1 MAAVSRPVP
10 TAAAAPS
17 LSSRFLLPTWRRPM
31 NDKTI
36 IHVVDDDPA
45 MRDSLAFL
53 LDVNGFAPKAYESA
67 NAFLSG
73 AAIELPTCVVSDI
86 RMPGLSGIDLV
97 RELRRKGTQC
107 PIILITGHGDVA
119 LAVEAMKAGAA
130 DFIEKPFDDAALLD
144 AIRIAL
150 EARPATT
157 AEGSARREAEARL
170 AELSPR
176 ERDVLRGLVAGKIN
190 KVIAHE
196 LGISPRTVEV
206 YRANLMAKTGAR
218 SMSELMRIALAAGL

>member
-1 MAAVSRPVP
+1 MS
-10 TAAAAPS
+10 
-17 LSSRFLLPTWRRPM
+17 
-31 NDKTI
+31 DKTTIHI
-36 IHVVDDDPA
+36 IDDDAA

-53 LDVNGFAPKAYESA
+53 LDVNGYAAKAFETA
-67 NAFLSG
+67 DDFLKDEAGRTSN
-73 AAIELPTCVVSDI
+73 CVISDI
-86 RMPGLSGIDLV
+86 RMPGMNGIELV
-97 RELRRKGTQC
+97 RKLRSEGAAC
-107 PIILITGHGDVA
+107 PVILITGHGDVA

-130 DFIEKPFDDAALLD
+130 DFIEKPFDDAALLE
-144 AIRIAL
+144 AIRTAL
-150 EARPATT
+150 AARPAT
-157 AEGSARREAEARL
+157 AADDSARKDAEARL